1 MRKVGKVVLLGF
13 IGLLLVLGTII
24 VWLQTGSGQDWLT
37 RRVVSYLRQKLQT
50 RVEVEHVRFQLPDWI
65 ELKNVYLED
74 KRRDTL
80 VAGGRIFVD
89 LDVWGLL
96 QSKVGINEVELEN
109 IYLNV
114 HRTLPDTTFNF
125 AFITQAF
132 ANPDTQPDTA
142 SAPMEMRLDA
152 IKLKNV
158 RLVYKDA
165 LIGTDANLWLSE
177 SNVNFSAFNPSYNRY
192 HLTSTILNTGK
203 GSVRMYAPLRPVKTD
218 ADSVEVTVN
227 PSDSLDLKLGKIQ
240 VKNFDIAYEDETQK
254 LKTGG
259 KIGQLE
265 VESNFVYLN
274 NLAVSLKKLAVQNT
288 SLVFKTDSQ
297 TFDVSR
303 FNTQLEDFVY
313 TPERTSGKLKSASMV
328 EKRGFVLRQ
337 LQTNFV
343 YSDTQTSLESLLVQT
358 NETILRNRAV
368 LRYRSL
374 EELSENIG
382 NVNVDVNL
390 QNSQLGFK
398 DVLTWMPSLRK
409 TPPFDRNPTA
419 IVKVNGIVTG
429 KVNNLTLKAVDVRTL
444 QGTRLRMEGKI
455 AGLPDPQKMAVDVK
469 VTEFSTT
476 KADIERIV
484 PKDALPTSIELPAKI
499 GLTGSV
505 KGSLDNLTL
514 DTRLASDLGDATFV
528 GNLKNFVRGK
538 NQGYQGTLVLKDF
551 NAGKLLKQ
559 PPEQLGKLSL
569 TATVDG
575 KGINPKTLEAEL
587 KGTVLSADVKGYT
600 YQNLNLSGTY
610 RQQQADFIAAI
621 ADPNATLRLTVQADL
636 RPEYPVVSS
645 EVDIDELRLKPL
657 NLYTENVAIRGKIT
671 AAFASTNPADPRGT
685 LVIQDGV
692 LIQDGK
698 EIPLQNI
705 SVNLENENGER
716 LAVIEAPFLKARAT
730 GVFRYEQ
737 LADILLTE
745 INRYFAL
752 PDIEYKPVT
761 EPYRFAL
768 DGKVANHAVLK
779 AFVPALTRMDTV
791 QFSMQLNSQ
800 QDTTMRMQL
809 QAPLVEYDSMVVA
822 RSSFSMA
829 GANNKAVYS
838 ARVGQIT
845 SGTTTIRRT
854 YLDGEIA
861 NNIVGFNLV
870 LKDSVDKDRHG
881 LEGMLASVDNN
892 YRLQLR
898 RRGLLLDYKNWT
910 ADSTGYVQ
918 FGKDGLL
925 AKQFKIEQNR
935 QRLFVNS
942 LTETPNG
949 PIRVEMDSLNLRPLV
964 AIVADSMLVGGVLAG
979 NVVLQNYTQG
989 TPAFT
994 GDFSIRGLTFMNIL
1008 IGDLNAKADNK
1019 TADNI
1024 VAEATLKSPQNDVRL
1039 SGNYLL
1045 KSKAPLDLKLDIQKM
1060 GMQTVEA
1067 FSIGQLRRTRGSLT
1081 GQATVK
1087 GAIDKP
1093 QIDGSVGFDSVS
1105 FNVTQLGATY
1115 RINNSRLQFK
1125 GSDILLQKFVVSDTA
1140 NRPLQIDG
1148 KINIA
1153 NIPDVSYDLNIAGKD
1168 FTVLNA
1174 TRKENEFFYGK
1185 GIVDANLH
1193 VAGTGSKPTI
1203 DGSVK
1208 LKEGSDISIILP
1220 DDNLGEN
1227 ATEGIVEF
1235 INPNKPAVAD
1245 SDTVATAS
1253 VDYASEISLN
1263 LEIDDRS
1270 QLTIV
1275 VDELNGDN
1283 LKVRGNAQLNAGISP
1298 SGQVFILGLYELTE
1312 GSYDLTFEILKRG
1325 FTIQKGSRLI
1335 WTGDPMK
1342 ADVDIT
1348 AVYPVMAELTPL
1360 VPNSTDYKN
1369 KKLPLQVLL
1378 KMQGSLEKPQIT
1390 FDIQPDKTRL
1400 SAGEVTRIQ
1409 DDGVFTELQQNQAA
1423 MNKQVFS
1430 LLVLNKFSGEQSSDF
1445 FSSVNPE
1452 LIARESVSK
1461 LLTDQLNMLASDL
1474 IKGVKLDFNLNS
1486 TSVATASGTA
1496 AQTDLNVGL
1505 SKGFLDDR
1513 LTVNVGRNFEI
1524 ENGARASRSTEIID
1538 NVNVNYNLTRDGR
1551 YAFRAYRKN
1560 QYQAVLEGFIVE
1572 TGVSFALVLDY
1583 DKLNEMFKK

>member
-1 MRKVGKVVLLGF
+1 MRKVGKIVLLVF
-13 IGLLLVLGTII
+13 IGLLLVLGTAI

-50 RVEVEHVRFQLPDWI
+50 RVEIAQVRFQLPDWI
-65 ELKNVYLED
+65 ELQNIYLED
-74 KRRDTL
+74 KQRDTL
-80 VAGGRIFVD
+80 LMGKRVFVD
-89 LDVWGLL
+89 LDVWGLM
-96 QSKVGINEVELEN
+96 QNKVGINNIELEN
-109 IYLNV
+109 VYLNV
-114 HRTLPDTTFNF
+114 RRTLPDTTFNF
-125 AFITQAF
+125 GFVTQAF
-132 ANPDTQPDTA
+132 SSPDTQPDTA
-142 SAPMEMRLDA
+142 STPLDMRLDA

-158 RLVYKDA
+158 RVSYRDA
-165 LIGTDANLWLSE
+165 LIGTDAALWIEE

-192 HLTSTILNTGK
+192 HLTNTVLNAGK
-203 GSVRMYAPLRPVKTD
+203 ATVRMYAPLRPAKPEI
-218 ADSVEVTVN
+218 DSLAAIN
-227 PSDSLDLKLGKIQ
+227 SADSLDLKLGKIQ
-240 VKNFDIAYEDETQK
+240 VKNYEITYNDETQK
-254 LKTGG
+254 LKASG
-259 KIGQLE
+259 KIGQLDL
-265 VESNFVYLN
+265 ESDYIHLDK
-274 NLAVSLKKLAVQNT
+274 LAVSLKKVGVQNT
-288 SLVFKTDSQ
+288 NLAYRTESLNVDISQ
-297 TFDVSR
+297 
-303 FNTQLEDFVY
+303 FNTQLENFVF
-313 TPERTSGKLKSASMV
+313 TPARTAGKLKSASMV

-337 LQTNFV
+337 VQTDFV
-343 YSDTQTSLESLLVQT
+343 YSNTQTSLENLFIQT

-368 LRYRSL
+368 LSYRSL
-374 EELSENIG
+374 DELTDNIG
-382 NVNVDVNL
+382 NVGVDVNL
-390 QNSQLGFK
+390 KNSQISFK
-398 DVLTWMPSLRK
+398 DVLTWMPTLRK

-429 KVNNLTLKAVDVRTL
+429 KVNKLTLKAVDVQTL
-444 QGTRLRMEGKI
+444 QGTHLRMEGKI
-455 AGLPDPQKMAVDVK
+455 AGLPDPQKMALDLK
-469 VTEFSTT
+469 IGELSTT
-476 KADIERIV
+476 HTDIERIA
-484 PKDALPTSIELPAKI
+484 PKDALPASIEIPTKLL
-499 GLTGSV
+499 LTGTV
-505 KGSLDNLTL
+505 KGSLNDLNLN
-514 DTRLASDLGDATFV
+514 TRLASDMGDATFE
-528 GNLKNFVRGK
+528 GNLKNFVKGK
-538 NQGYQGTLVLKDF
+538 NEAYQGTLVLKDF

-559 PPEQLGKLSL
+559 SPEQLGKLSL
-569 TATVDG
+569 TATVNG
-575 KGINPKTLEAEL
+575 QGIDPKTLQAEL

-600 YQNLNLSGTY
+600 YQNLNLEGTY
-610 RQQQADFIAAI
+610 RQQVADFVAAI
-621 ADPNATLRLTVQADL
+621 ADPNATLRLNVQADL
-636 RPEYPVVSS
+636 QPEYPVISA
-645 EVDIDELRLKPL
+645 EADIDELRLKPL
-657 NLYTENVAIRGKIT
+657 NLYSENLGVRGKIN
-671 AAFASTNPADPRGT
+671 AVFPSTNPVDPRGT
-685 LVIQDGV
+685 LLIQDGV

-698 EIPLQNI
+698 EIPLQTL
-705 SVNLENENGER
+705 SLNLENENGER
-716 LAVIEAPFLKARAT
+716 LAVIDAPFLKARAT

-752 PDIEYKPVT
+752 PAIQYKPIT
-761 EPYRFAL
+761 EPYRFSL
-768 DGKVANHAVLK
+768 EGKMANHAALK
-779 AFVPALTRMDTV
+779 AFVPELTRMDTV
-791 QFSMQLNSQ
+791 RFSMQLNSQ
-800 QDTTMRMQL
+800 QDTTLRLKL
-809 QAPLVEYDSMVVA
+809 QAPLVEYDSMLVERVTINVD
-822 RSSFSMA
+822 
-829 GANNKAVYS
+829 GANNKVNYATYVDK
-838 ARVGQIT
+838 VT
-845 SGTTTIRRT
+845 SGTTNIRRT
-854 YLDGEIA
+854 YLNGEIA

-870 LKDSVDKDRHG
+870 LKDSLDKDRHG
-881 LEGMLASVDNN
+881 MEGVLASIENN

-925 AKQFKIEQNR
+925 ARKFTITQNR

-942 LTETPNG
+942 LTDTPNG
-949 PIRVEMDSLNLRPLV
+949 PLRIEMDSLNLRPLV
-964 AIVADSMLVGGVLAG
+964 GIMADSTLMGGVLAG
-979 NVVLQNYTQG
+979 NVILQNYTQEN
-989 TPAFT
+989 PAFT
-994 GDFSIRGLTFMNIL
+994 GDFSIRDLTVMDIL
-1008 IGDLNAKADNK
+1008 IGNLNAKAANQS
-1019 TADNI
+1019 ADNI
-1024 VAEATLKSPQNDVRL
+1024 VAEATLKSAQNDVQL

-1045 KSKAPLDLKLDIQKM
+1045 KSKTPLNLTLDIRRM

-1067 FSIGQLRRTRGSLT
+1067 FSLGELRRTRGSLA
-1081 GQATVK
+1081 GKATIK

-1093 QIDGSVGFDSVS
+1093 QIDGSVAFDSVS

-1153 NIPDVSYDLNIAGKD
+1153 KIPDVSYDLNIVGKD

-1193 VAGTGSKPTI
+1193 VAGVGSKPAI

-1208 LKEGSDISIILP
+1208 LKEGSDITVILP
-1220 DDNLGEN
+1220 DDNFGEN

-1235 INPNKPAVAD
+1235 INPNKPVVVD
-1245 SDTVATAS
+1245 SSAIESTS
-1253 VDYASEISLN
+1253 VDFASEISLN
-1263 LEIDDRS
+1263 LEADDRS

-1298 SGQVFILGLYELTE
+1298 SGQVFILGLYEITQ

-1348 AVYPVMAELTPL
+1348 AVYPVTAELTAL
-1360 VPNSTDYKN
+1360 NQSAARYGKV
-1369 KKLPLQVLL
+1369 PLQVLL

-1390 FDIQPDKTRL
+1390 FDIQPDNTKL
-1400 SAGEVTRIQ
+1400 SASYVEEIKNT
-1409 DDGVFTELQQNQAA
+1409 GVFGEIQQNQAA

-1486 TSVATASGTA
+1486 TSVSTTTGTA

-1505 SKGFLDDR
+1505 SKAFMDDR

-1524 ENGARASRSTEIID
+1524 EGGARAARSTEIID

-1572 TGVSFALVLDY
+1572 TGVSFAVVLDY
-1583 DKLNEMFKK
+1583 DKLKEMFKK

>member
-1 MRKVGKVVLLGF
+1 LRKVGKIVLLAF
-13 IGLLLVLGTII
+13 IGLLLVLGTAI

-37 RRVVSYLRQKLQT
+37 RRVVSYLRNKLQT
-50 RVEVEHVRFQLPDWI
+50 RVEVAHVRFQLPDWI
-65 ELKNVYLED
+65 ELQNVYLED
-74 KRRDTL
+74 THRDTL
-80 VAGGRIFVD
+80 IAGGRVFLD

-96 QSKVGINEVELEN
+96 QNKVGINEVDLEN

-125 AFITQAF
+125 TFITKAF
-132 ANPDTQPDTA
+132 ANPDSLPDTT

-152 IKLKNV
+152 VKLKNV
-158 RLVYKDA
+158 RLVYRDA
-165 LIGTDANLWLSE
+165 LIGTDANLWFSE
-177 SNVNFSAFNPSYNRY
+177 SNVNFSAFNPTLNRY
-192 HLTSTILNTGK
+192 HLTTTDLNVGK
-203 GSVRMYAPLRPVKTD
+203 GSVRMYAPLRTTKSGTD
-218 ADSVEVTVN
+218 SLEVASN

-240 VKNFDIAYEDETQK
+240 VKNFDIAYEDEIQK

-259 KIGQLE
+259 KIGQLN
-265 VESNFVYLN
+265 VESDYIYLN
-274 NLAVSLKKLAVQNT
+274 KLAVSLKKLGLENT
-288 SLVFKTDSQ
+288 NLVFRTGDLNLDISN
-297 TFDVSR
+297 
-303 FNTQLEDFVY
+303 FNTQLQDFLF
-313 TPERTSGKLKSASMV
+313 TPERTSGKLKSGSMV
-328 EKRGFVLRQ
+328 EKRGFVLKQ

-343 YSDTQTSLESLLVQT
+343 YSNTQTSLENLLVQT

-374 EELSENIG
+374 DELSKNIG
-382 NVNVDVNL
+382 NVTVDVNL
-390 QNSQLGFK
+390 QNSQVGFK
-398 DVLTWMPSLRK
+398 DVLTWIPTLRK
-409 TPPFDRNPTA
+409 TPPFDRNPNA

-429 KVNNLTLKAVDVRTL
+429 KVNNLQLKAVDVRTL
-444 QGTRLRMEGKI
+444 EGTHLRMEGKI
-455 AGLPDPQKMAVDVK
+455 AGLPDPQKMALDLQIS
-469 VTEFSTT
+469 ELATT
-476 KADIERIV
+476 RTDIERIA
-484 PKDALPTSIELPAKI
+484 PKNTLPTSIEIPVRIL
-499 GLTGSV
+499 LTGKV
-505 KGSLDNLTL
+505 KGSLNNLTL
-514 DTRLASDLGDATFV
+514 TTRLVSDMGDATFD
-528 GNLKNFVRGK
+528 GTLKNFVKGK

-551 NAGKLLKQ
+551 DAGKLLKQ

-569 TATVDG
+569 TATVNG
-575 KGINPKTLEAEL
+575 QGIDPKTLQTEL

-600 YQNLNLSGTY
+600 YQNLNLEGTY
-610 RQQQADFIAAI
+610 RQQVADFIARI
-621 ADPNATLRLTVQADL
+621 ADPNATLRLTLQADL
-636 RPEYPVVSS
+636 RPEYPVISS
-645 EVDIDELRLKPL
+645 EVDIEELKLKPL
-657 NLYTENVAIRGKIT
+657 HLYTENIGLRGKIT
-671 AAFASTNPADPRGT
+671 ANFPSTNPEDPRGT

-692 LIQDGK
+692 LVQDDK
-698 EIPLQNI
+698 VIPLQNI
-705 SVNLENENGER
+705 SVNIQNENGER
-716 LAVIEAPFLKARAT
+716 LAVIDAPFLKAQAT

-745 INRYFAL
+745 INKYFAL
-752 PDIEYKPVT
+752 PDIQYKPIT
-761 EPYRFAL
+761 DPYRFAL

-779 AFVPALTRMDTV
+779 AFVPDLMRMDTV
-791 QFSMQLNSQ
+791 RFSMRLDSQ
-800 QDTTMRMQL
+800 QDTTLRLQL
-809 QAPLVEYDSMVVA
+809 QAPLVEYDSILVQQ
-822 RSSFSMA
+822 A
-829 GANNKAVYS
+829 GFTLAGTNNKANYNAHVDK
-838 ARVGQIT
+838 VT
-845 SGTTTIRRT
+845 TGTTKIQRT
-854 YLDGEIA
+854 FLNGEIA

-870 LKDSVDKDRHG
+870 LKDSVNKDRHG
-881 LEGMLASVDNN
+881 LEGMLASVNNN

-898 RRGLLLDYKNWT
+898 RRGLLLDYKNWRS
-910 ADSTGYVQ
+910 DSTGYVQ

-925 AKQFKIEQNR
+925 AKDFKIEQNR

-942 LTETPNG
+942 LAETPNG
-949 PIRVEMDSLNLRPLV
+949 PIQVQMDSLNLRPLV
-964 AIVADSMLVGGVLAG
+964 AIAADSMLVGGVLAG
-979 NVVLQNYTQG
+979 NVVVQNYTQ
-989 TPAFT
+989 TNPAFT
-994 GDFSIRGLTFMNIL
+994 GDFSIRGFTFTNIL
-1008 IGDLNAKADNK
+1008 IGDLNVKADNK

-1024 VAEATLKSPQNDVRL
+1024 VADATLKSPLNDVRL

-1045 KSKAPLDLKLDIQKM
+1045 KSKTPLDLKLDIRKM

-1093 QIDGSVGFDSVS
+1093 QIDGSVAFDSVS

-1125 GSDILLQKFVVSDTA
+1125 GSDILLQKFIVSDTT

-1153 NIPDVSYDLNIAGKD
+1153 KIPAVSYDLNIAGKD

-1174 TRKENEFFYGK
+1174 TRKENELFYGK

-1193 VAGTGSKPTI
+1193 VIGVGTKPAI

-1208 LKEGSDISIILP
+1208 LKEGSDISIVLP
-1220 DDNLGEN
+1220 DDNLGSSD
-1227 ATEGIVEF
+1227 TEGIVEF
-1235 INPNKPAVAD
+1235 INPNKSAAEAD
-1245 SDTVATAS
+1245 TIASES

-1263 LEIDDRS
+1263 LEVDDLS

-1298 SGQVFILGLYELTE
+1298 SGQVFILGLYELTQ

-1348 AVYPVMAELTPL
+1348 AVYPVTAELTPL
-1360 VPNSTDYKN
+1360 VPNLTDYKN
-1369 KKLPLQVLL
+1369 KKIPLQVLL
-1378 KMQGSLEKPQIT
+1378 KMQGSLDKPQIT
-1390 FDIQPDKTRL
+1390 FGIQPDKTKL
-1400 SAGEVTRIQ
+1400 STGEVSKIES
-1409 DDGVFTELQQNQAA
+1409 DGVFNEFKDNPAL

-1430 LLVLNKFSGEQSSDF
+1430 LLVLNKFSGKQSSDF

-1505 SKGFLDDR
+1505 SKAFLDDR

-1524 ENGARASRSTEIID
+1524 ESGARAARSTEIID
-1538 NVNVNYNLTRDGR
+1538 NVNVNYNLSRDGR
-1551 YAFRAYRKN
+1551 YALRAYRKN

-1572 TGVSFALVLDY
+1572 TGVSFAVVMDY
-1583 DKLNEMFKK
+1583 DKLKEMFKK